1 MAYHGNH
8 PLEAM
13 LLGDRD
19 VRRVLHR
26 HAALERKL
34 DEALA
39 GPVVDW
45 DGVKLLKLEKL
56 RLSEELVR
64 LRRVKKLH

>member
-8 PLEAM
+8 PLEAGM
-13 LLGDRD
+13 LGDRD

-34 DEALA
+34 DEAMA

-45 DGVKLLKLEKL
+45 DGVKLLKREKL
-56 RLSEELVR
+56 RLSEELLRLQR
-64 LRRVKKLH
+64 LRLVN